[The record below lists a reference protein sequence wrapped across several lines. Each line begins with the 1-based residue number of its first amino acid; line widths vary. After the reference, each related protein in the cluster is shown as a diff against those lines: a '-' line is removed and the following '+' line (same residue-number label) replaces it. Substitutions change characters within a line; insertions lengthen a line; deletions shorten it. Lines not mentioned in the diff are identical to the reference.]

1 MFPAEGG
8 GGRAGV
14 EKIPRG
20 GARRRC
26 PSRLFRRR
34 RALGEQ
40 VIGRGL
46 GASQRPLGLIPPVPP
61 DENSTFRRPA
71 AVAATHDEDADRR
84 SAINTVLD
92 ALQPAI
98 EPALPEWIEI
108 ESSLGSKLRFPGKT
122 LRLASVSPRAH
133 DESNRPFLG
142 LRKLHVVQVGGLE
155 PPGIVPP

>member
-40 VIGRGL
+40 VMGRGR

-84 SAINTVLD
+84 VAVKTVF
-92 ALQPAI
+92 AAPSPAI
-98 EPALPEWIEI
+98 EPTLAEI
-108 ESSLGSKLRFPGKT
+108 
-122 LRLASVSPRAH
+122 
-133 DESNRPFLG
+133 
-142 LRKLHVVQVGGLE
+142 
-155 PPGIVPP
+155 I